1 MARMTP
7 PLPTASRPRPRL
19 LLLAALLAVPLLVKA
34 PPLCAAPE
42 TVDAG
47 WILSKLQRPTPSSTA
62 FVELHDSPLLR
73 APLRLSGEYRRP
85 DADTLVREVRTPYVE
100 TTTIHAGE
108 ISIQRAGK
116 APRTFSLARVPELV
130 GLQASFGALLSG
142 DRQLLEQH
150 YRIASDGTRGHWTL
164 TLVPEDAGLAR
175 RVRDIVLHGRGA
187 ELRCIE
193 TQPAQGPVQ
202 RTLLAGAARDAA
214 HVADGDALARLCQ
227 NAS

>member
-1 MARMTP
+1 MKSLVRMTRP
-7 PLPTASRPRPRL
+7 MPSPSRPRLRP
-19 LLLAALLAVPLLVKA
+19 LLLATLLLVTA

-42 TVDAG
+42 AGIDAG

-62 FVELHDSPLLR
+62 FVELHDSPLLK

-85 DADTLVREVRTPYVE
+85 DADTLVREVRAPYVE
-100 TTTIHAGE
+100 TTTIREGE
-108 ISIQRAGK
+108 VTIQRAGK
-116 APRTFSLARVPELV
+116 GARTFSLARVPELA
-130 GLQASFGALLSG
+130 GLQASFGALLAG

-150 YRIASDGTRGHWTL
+150 YRVASDGTRGHWTL

-175 RVRDIVLHGRGA
+175 KVRNIVLHGRGA

-193 TQPAQGPVQ
+193 TQPTQGPVQ
-202 RTLLAGAARDAA
+202 RTLLAGAARDATN
-214 HVADGDALARLCQ
+214 VGDGAALAKLCQ

>member
-1 MARMTP
+1 MP
-7 PLPTASRPRPRL
+7 SPSHPRL
-19 LLLAALLAVPLLVKA
+19 RPLLLALLASSLLVKA

-42 TVDAG
+42 AAVDAG
-47 WILSKLQRPTPSSTA
+47 WILSKLQRPTPSSTT
-62 FVELHDSPLLR
+62 FVELHDSPLLK

-85 DADTLVREVRTPYVE
+85 DADTLVREVRTPYAE

-108 ISIQRAGK
+108 VTIERAGK
-116 APRTFSLARVPELV
+116 GPRTFSLARVPELS

-150 YRIASDGTRGHWTL
+150 YRVASDGARTHWTL
-164 TLVPEDAGLAR
+164 TLVPEDAALAR
-175 RVRDIVLHGRGA
+175 KVRQIVLHGRGA

-193 TQPAQGPVQ
+193 TQPVQGPVQ

-214 HVADGDALARLCQ
+214 GIADSGALARLCQ
-227 NAS
+227 NPS